1 MELSDETMARAADTL
16 RAWALDE
23 GLKAHVLAN
32 PAGARLAGRLAKR
45 YIAGEDAG
53 AALEL
58 LEANTTRGHL
68 GSIELVGESVRQP
81 DVADE
86 QTEEFI
92 ELARRIG
99 ASSATSTISF
109 DLSHVGSVI
118 SPELGLRNGLAI
130 AEAARAAGTSIMI
143 SAEGSDR
150 TELVLSISEQIAD
163 AYPETGITLQARLHR
178 TPADL
183 DRLIG
188 RPGPIRLVKGAFLEP
203 EAVAYPRDSAPMTA
217 AYLDLATK
225 LVRSGHRVNLA
236 THDAALVARLQDAL
250 GDELREE
257 RVEFE
262 MLQGLG
268 TELLDAMQRDGF
280 RTREYIVYGP
290 EWWLY
295 VLNRIAEHPE
305 RVLEA
310 IAELGPISL

>member
-23 GLKAHVLAN
+23 GLKARVLAN

-45 YIAGEDAG
+45 YIAGENAG

-68 GSIELVGESVRQP
+68 GSIELVGESVRQA

-178 TPADL
+178 TPTDL

-280 RTREYIVYGP
+280 RTREYVVYGP

>member
-1 MELSDETMARAADTL
+1 MELNDETMARAADTL

-23 GLKAHVLAN
+23 GLKARVLAN
-32 PAGARLAGRLAKR
+32 PAGAHLAGRLAKR
-45 YIAGEDAG
+45 YIAGEDVAS
-53 AALEL
+53 ALDL

-68 GSIELVGESVRQP
+68 GSIELVGESVRQA

-86 QTEEFI
+86 QTAEFI

-109 DLSHVGSVI
+109 DLSHVGSVV
-118 SPELGLRNGLAI
+118 SPELGLRNGLAV

-150 TELVLSISEQIAD
+150 TDLVLSISEQIAD

-188 RPGPIRLVKGAFLEP
+188 RPGPIRVVKGAFLEP

-217 AYLDLATK
+217 AYIDLATK

-236 THDAALVARLQDAL
+236 THDAALVARLQDVL
-250 GDELREE
+250 GDELRQPH
-257 RVEFE
+257 VEFE

-268 TELLDAMQRDGF
+268 TELLDSLQRDGF

>member
-23 GLKAHVLAN
+23 GLKARVLAN

-68 GSIELVGESVRQP
+68 GSIELVGESVRQA

-99 ASSATSTISF
+99 ASSAASTISF

-268 TELLDAMQRDGF
+268 TELLDAMQREGF